1 MRRSSGG
8 RRAASLTTVVA
19 AVWAVLS
26 ALLLPA
32 GVAAAAPVIRS
43 QTTVFTEGEREAG
56 ATASYVCFRAP
67 AVVKAADGTL
77 LAFAEGRI
85 GSCSDT
91 ASIDI
96 VVKRYVNGAWSA
108 LQVVARHSAGHIY
121 HNVTPVVDAAS
132 GRVVVLYTE
141 NYDHIHRIASEDDG
155 LHWTAADDIS
165 ADVWSTAWGALYAG
179 QMATGPASAIQL
191 THGRHAGRLV
201 AGMTVRVAPGAAPA
215 NLGGALIYSDDGG
228 LTWRL
233 GASSLGAE
241 PAVGAQELSLFE
253 RGDGSLFVTARNE
266 EGDSGTRDRAVYAVS
281 GDQGLSFTSDFA
293 LLPDMDLPGTGIQAS
308 TLALREMNRD
318 GYDRALFAAP
328 VGPNR
333 EDLTIR
339 SSFDGGLT
347 WQDAADGALV
357 KDGYSAYSSMTV
369 LGGGTFGILYEAGTI
384 KQYQDIRFAT
394 FTEADLDLP
403 AGAGSLT
410 LNQNT
415 GALATTSPD
424 QLHLFA
430 PTPAGDL
437 GHWFEEDDGTLKRG
451 TWGTGIAGKTVA
463 FNDAVQQHVL
473 ARGTDGSLIHR
484 FWSTTGLSSQT
495 WLAAGTVAG
504 APTGFVAS
512 GQQHAW
518 VRMTDGRLL
527 HTWWDAGTASLKQ
540 QAWAAAGTL
549 AGDPVAVRYG
559 EQQHVWATGT
569 DGRLHHWWWTKGP
582 GIRHELWPGSARGAA
597 TALVQKGQL
606 HVYAADPENRLT
618 HWWWDSTDQ
627 VVKSQVLSTPTALAG
642 PPISFVHGGQQHVF
656 ARITGNTLA
665 HWWWDPTTG
674 NNYAVWPGPISSD
687 PVAQVVG
694 DTQHV
699 YGAASDGTLSHW
711 WWNSAEGTKRETW
724 GGSIATTSAW

>member
-1 MRRSSGG
+1 M
-8 RRAASLTTVVA
+8 
-19 AVWAVLS
+19 
-26 ALLLPA
+26 
-32 GVAAAAPVIRS
+32 
-43 QTTVFTEGEREAG
+43 FTEGEREAG

-165 ADVWSTAWGALYAG
+165 ADVWSTAWGALYTG

-191 THGRHAGRLV
+191 THGRSAGRLV

-266 EGDSGTRDRAVYAVS
+266 KGDSGTRDRAVYAVS

-339 SSFDGGLT
+339 SSF
-347 WQDAADGALV
+347 
-357 KDGYSAYSSMTV
+357 
-369 LGGGTFGILYEAGTI
+369 
-384 KQYQDIRFAT
+384 
-394 FTEADLDLP
+394 
-403 AGAGSLT
+403 
-410 LNQNT
+410 
-415 GALATTSPD
+415 
-424 QLHLFA
+424 
-430 PTPAGDL
+430 
-437 GHWFEEDDGTLKRG
+437 
-451 TWGTGIAGKTVA
+451 
-463 FNDAVQQHVL
+463 
-473 ARGTDGSLIHR
+473 
-484 FWSTTGLSSQT
+484 
-495 WLAAGTVAG
+495 
-504 APTGFVAS
+504 
-512 GQQHAW
+512 
-518 VRMTDGRLL
+518 
-527 HTWWDAGTASLKQ
+527 
-540 QAWAAAGTL
+540 
-549 AGDPVAVRYG
+549 
-559 EQQHVWATGT
+559 
-569 DGRLHHWWWTKGP
+569 
-582 GIRHELWPGSARGAA
+582 
-597 TALVQKGQL
+597 
-606 HVYAADPENRLT
+606 
-618 HWWWDSTDQ
+618 
-627 VVKSQVLSTPTALAG
+627 
-642 PPISFVHGGQQHVF
+642 
-656 ARITGNTLA
+656 
-665 HWWWDPTTG
+665 
-674 NNYAVWPGPISSD
+674 
-687 PVAQVVG
+687 
-694 DTQHV
+694 
-699 YGAASDGTLSHW
+699 
-711 WWNSAEGTKRETW
+711 
-724 GGSIATTSAW
+724 

>member
-1 MRRSSGG
+1 M
-8 RRAASLTTVVA
+8 VA

-32 GVAAAAPVIRS
+32 GVAAAAPVTRS

-165 ADVWSTAWGALYAG
+165 ADVWSTAWGALYTG

-191 THGRHAGRLV
+191 THGRNAGRLV

-369 LGGGTFGILYEAGTI
+369 LGGGTFGILYEAGTT

>member
-1 MRRSSGG
+1 M
-8 RRAASLTTVVA
+8 T
-19 AVWAVLS
+19 
-26 ALLLPA
+26 
-32 GVAAAAPVIRS
+32 RS

-308 TLALREMNRD
+308 TLALREKNRD

-369 LGGGTFGILYEAGTI
+369 LGGGTFGILYEAGTT

-415 GALATTSPD
+415 GAWPPPAQSSCTCSHPHPPVTSALVRGGRRHA
-424 QLHLFA
+424 QARH
-430 PTPAGDL
+430 L
-437 GHWFEEDDGTLKRG
+437 GHGHRG
-451 TWGTGIAGKTVA
+451 E
-463 FNDAVQQHVL
+463 
-473 ARGTDGSLIHR
+473 
-484 FWSTTGLSSQT
+484 
-495 WLAAGTVAG
+495 
-504 APTGFVAS
+504 
-512 GQQHAW
+512 
-518 VRMTDGRLL
+518 DGRLQRRRPTTRPRARDRRQPHPPVL
-527 HTWWDAGTASLKQ
+527 EHDRPLLTNLARRGHSGWSTHRLRRLRPTARVGPHDRRTAPAHLVGRRHRLLE
-540 QAWAAAGTL
+540 AAGL
-549 AGDPVAVRYG
+549 
-559 EQQHVWATGT
+559 
-569 DGRLHHWWWTKGP
+569 GR
-582 GIRHELWPGSARGAA
+582 RG
-597 TALVQKGQL
+597 
-606 HVYAADPENRLT
+606 HPR
-618 HWWWDSTDQ
+618 
-627 VVKSQVLSTPTALAG
+627 
-642 PPISFVHGGQQHVF
+642 
-656 ARITGNTLA
+656 R
-665 HWWWDPTTG
+665 
-674 NNYAVWPGPISSD
+674 
-687 PVAQVVG
+687 
-694 DTQHV
+694 
-699 YGAASDGTLSHW
+699 
-711 WWNSAEGTKRETW
+711 
-724 GGSIATTSAW
+724 